1 MGRLAAVLRCSV
13 STLAVCGLLLQGC
26 AEGGGGGARPALVVS
41 ADDPCGAQR
50 QTLKETE
57 DYFYAALIGGAAA
70 GAAVGLATGSPIRA
84 LIGAA
89 AGAAAAGVGGYY
101 ASRSDNITDKNR
113 LAQTVYG
120 DVAQEN
126 DQVDGATGKFQRLA
140 QCRFAAA
147 NAAKADFQAGR
158 IGRDEG
164 QRRIDRQRFLFEE
177 DAQYADKLGA
187 RINERGNEFD
197 IAAAEMLKADPE
209 AKKVLEQRQQ
219 QEAAAAAAAVVPAP
233 TPAPAAA
240 APTPAPAARPATQPR
255 PATPAPAAAT
265 TPRPAQQQASA
276 PASSAPV
283 TRTVPVAAPP
293 VDTAGV
299 AQLTDSNRLKR
310 RAFTE
315 QVSEAKSAAATA
327 FNIDAKISGGP
338 ARLIAG

>member
-26 AEGGGGGARPALVVS
+26 AEGGSGTRPALVVS
-41 ADDPCGAQR
+41 ADDPCGPQR

-57 DYFYAALIGGAAA
+57 DYFFASILGGAAV
-70 GAAVGLATGSPIRA
+70 GAAAGLATGSPIRA

-89 AGAAAAGVGGYY
+89 AGAAAGGIGGYY
-101 ASRSDNITDKNR
+101 AYRSDNIKDKAR
-113 LAQTVYG
+113 LAEAVHG
-120 DVAQEN
+120 DVAREN
-126 DQVDGATGKFQRLA
+126 DQVDGATAKFRGLA

-147 NAAKADFQAGR
+147 EAAKADFQAGR
-158 IGRDEG
+158 IGRDEA

-177 DAQYADKLGA
+177 DAQYADRLGA
-187 RINERGNEFD
+187 KINERGNEFD
-197 IAAAEMLKADPE
+197 IASAEMLKEDPE
-209 AKKVLEQRQQ
+209 AKQLLQQRQQ
-219 QEAAAAAAAVVPAP
+219 QEAAAAATAPVVAP
-233 TPAPAAA
+233 TPAPA
-240 APTPAPAARPATQPR
+240 T
-255 PATPAPAAAT
+255 TPAPAAARPAPQ
-265 TPRPAQQQASA
+265 PRPATAAPAATPAPRPPQQQAAA
-276 PASSAPV
+276 PVSRAPV
-283 TRTVPVAAPP
+283 TRTVPVVAPP

-327 FNIDAKISGGP
+327 FNIDAKISGEP